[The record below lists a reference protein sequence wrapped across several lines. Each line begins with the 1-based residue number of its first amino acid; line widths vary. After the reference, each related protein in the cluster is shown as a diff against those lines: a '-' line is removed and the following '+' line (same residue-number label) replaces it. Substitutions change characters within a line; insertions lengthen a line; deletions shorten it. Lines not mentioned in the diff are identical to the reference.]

1 MAIELVQANP
11 DAIARMDEAGLQNL
25 DQVVTDVAAGM
36 RRLSLAVAP
45 VIADVLSFTT
55 QTARGLDELWRASQ
69 RSGASAEG
77 ISELG
82 YAFKQAGVDDE
93 KVQASLVNVNK
104 RMQNASGA
112 GGVFGSLDINT
123 RDAQGNLRDTVE
135 VFEALIQKLAA
146 LPLDKAQQFS
156 KALGIDDDTLNAM
169 RHGFSGY
176 LQDYRKAASQA
187 GFDASGSAL
196 SGHRYIT
203 AVNGLTTVQNIVT
216 QKVGGELAA
225 GLAGPLEKLLGKV
238 TDNLP
243 QIMAVTDK
251 VVDGIVIAL
260 DKLITIVS
268 SVIDAVG
275 GIVTLWGQIDTQS
288 QIVISVLS
296 GLLAAWRV
304 LNAGFLVTPIGMILG
319 LVSALALL
327 WDDYQKWKSGADSL
341 IDWSVW
347 APGIQDVLKA
357 IGSLKTDFQFL
368 TDKTVALGVALGE
381 AFSAFMRLL
390 NIDTSNFSAKW
401 VFEQIIEGVRSS
413 IRVLG
418 SLLDAL
424 TKVTQGDFSG
434 AWDSLQAAAVAFA
447 QHPVMQLQQKAVYAL
462 MDKGL
467 QASRFLFS
475 ELTPDEA
482 PFGVWGLEQK
492 QQAIASPL
500 LMDWSALSSGNA
512 SGAVTREAANL
523 NQTTH
528 INVYGTGDAARL
540 GEEVARQ
547 MNDVNGRLVQTLTT
561 GVR

>member
-93 KVQASLVNVNK
+93 NVQASLVNVNK
-104 RMQNASGA
+104 RMQNASEA

-123 RDAQGNLRDTVE
+123 RDAQGNLRDTAE

>member
-123 RDAQGNLRDTVE
+123 RDAQGNLRDTAE
-135 VFEALIQKLAA
+135 VFEALIKKLAA

-251 VVDGIVIAL
+251 VVDGIVIAM

>member
-123 RDAQGNLRDTVE
+123 RDAQGNLRDTAE
-135 VFEALIQKLAA
+135 VFEALIKKLAA

-251 VVDGIVIAL
+251 VVDGIVIAM

-434 AWDSLQAAAVAFA
+434 AWDSLQAAVAFA

>member
-1 MAIELVQANP
+1 M
-11 DAIARMDEAGLQNL
+11 
-25 DQVVTDVAAGM
+25 
-36 RRLSLAVAP
+36 
-45 VIADVLSFTT
+45 
-55 QTARGLDELWRASQ
+55 
-69 RSGASAEG
+69 
-77 ISELG
+77 
-82 YAFKQAGVDDE
+82 
-93 KVQASLVNVNK
+93 
-104 RMQNASGA
+104 
-112 GGVFGSLDINT
+112 
-123 RDAQGNLRDTVE
+123 
-135 VFEALIQKLAA
+135 
-146 LPLDKAQQFS
+146 
-156 KALGIDDDTLNAM
+156 
-169 RHGFSGY
+169 
-176 LQDYRKAASQA
+176 
-187 GFDASGSAL
+187 
-196 SGHRYIT
+196 
-203 AVNGLTTVQNIVT
+203 QNIVT

>member
-93 KVQASLVNVNK
+93 NVQASLVNVNK
-104 RMQNASGA
+104 RMQNASEA

-123 RDAQGNLRDTVE
+123 RDAQGNLRDTAE

-381 AFSAFMRLL
+381 ALSAFMRLL

>member
-123 RDAQGNLRDTVE
+123 RDAQGNLRDTAE
-135 VFEALIQKLAA
+135 VFEALIKKLAA